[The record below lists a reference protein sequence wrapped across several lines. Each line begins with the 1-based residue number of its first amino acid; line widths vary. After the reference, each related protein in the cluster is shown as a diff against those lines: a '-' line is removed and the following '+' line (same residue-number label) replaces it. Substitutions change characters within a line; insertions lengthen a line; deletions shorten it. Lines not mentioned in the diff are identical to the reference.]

1 MRFNYSAEFLDW
13 CVTLFDASPSHCTD
27 ERVSCALRALKP
39 PGYVK
44 DWQVGVRVKST
55 GKLVAFISGIPVSL
69 RARTKCVLFP
79 LGPPRERGC

>member
-13 CVTLFDASPSHCTD
+13 CVDSLCAPSQTLQKGQATPDHSLFRH
-27 ERVSCALRALKP
+27 RALKP

-69 RARTKCVLFP
+69 RARSK
-79 LGPPRERGC
+79 